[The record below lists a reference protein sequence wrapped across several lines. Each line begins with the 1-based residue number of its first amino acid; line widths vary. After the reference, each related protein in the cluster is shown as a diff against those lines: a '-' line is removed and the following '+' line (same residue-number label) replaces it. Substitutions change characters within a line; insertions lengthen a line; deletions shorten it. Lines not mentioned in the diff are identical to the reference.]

1 MYDKLALTVR
11 PISKETPIFKPVQ
24 NRELLSKTIAAN
36 IEEAIRLKRVVKG
49 EKLPSEQELC
59 EQFGVSRTAI
69 REALRMVSG
78 KGLISIQKGK
88 GIFVKGMSADS
99 VTNPLRNYLLY
110 KNRHNSALDVIHA
123 RQIIEPPIAA
133 YAATH
138 HTQEDETILLQDLKI
153 LEEFNGSKDELAQM
167 DMAFHLHIAK
177 ASHNNVMPLIL
188 DPIHRLMPEIKK
200 AVYATNYNAKES
212 AVVWHGKI
220 VQEIIKG
227 DPDSAFAAMSQHLRV
242 AEEQIQTM
250 LQAQEKLRQQ
260 EQFSEDE
267 LP

>member
-1 MYDKLALTVR
+1 M
-11 PISKETPIFKPVQ
+11 
-24 NRELLSKTIAAN
+24 
-36 IEEAIRLKRVVKG
+36 
-49 EKLPSEQELC
+49 
-59 EQFGVSRTAI
+59 
-69 REALRMVSG
+69 REALRLVSG
-78 KGLISIQKGK
+78 KGLISIQKGR

-110 KNRHNSALDVIHA
+110 KNKHNSALDVIHA

-138 HTQEDETILLQDLKI
+138 HTIEDETILLHDIAI
-153 LEEFNGSKDELAQM
+153 LESFTGDKDELAKM
-167 DMAFHLHIAK
+167 DMAFHLHIAN

-227 DPDSAFAAMSQHLRV
+227 DPDGASGAMTQHLRV

-250 LQAQEKLRQQ
+250 LLAQEKLREL
-260 EQFSEDE
+260 EQYSEDE

>member
-1 MYDKLALTVR
+1 MYDKLVFITDYR
-11 PISKETPIFKPVQ
+11 KGTPIFKPVE
-24 NRELLSKTIAAN
+24 NRELLSKTIAGK
-36 IEEAIRLKRVVKG
+36 IEEAIRLKQVIKG

-69 REALRMVSG
+69 REALRLVSG

-88 GIFVKGMSADS
+88 GIFVKGISADS
-99 VTNPLRNYLLY
+99 VTTPLRSYLLY
-110 KNRHNSALDVIHA
+110 KNKHNSALDVIHA
-123 RQIIEPPIAA
+123 RQIIEPPITA

-138 HTQEDETILLQDLKI
+138 HTEEDEAILLNDIELLKAF
-153 LEEFNGSKDELAQM
+153 EGEKDELAKM

-220 VQEIIKG
+220 VQEIMKG
-227 DPDSAFAAMSQHLRV
+227 DPDTAFAAMAQHLRI

-250 LQAQEKLRQQ
+250 LHVQEKLRR
-260 EQFSEDE
+260 ETEPNEDD